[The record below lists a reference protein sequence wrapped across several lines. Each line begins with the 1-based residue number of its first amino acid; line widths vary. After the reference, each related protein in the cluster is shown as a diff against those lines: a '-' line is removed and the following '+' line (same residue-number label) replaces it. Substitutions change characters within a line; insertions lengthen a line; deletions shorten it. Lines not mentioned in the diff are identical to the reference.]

1 MMNSIPSLNAYELHR
16 KDLQFVVTVGDESA
30 EIPLLTEIYSY
41 RSLFSEFGWA
51 TRFPDILYFDREKN
65 YVGIG
70 TQVPKAPLD
79 VNGAIKLGFEDT
91 EVTGAIRWSNNS
103 LYVKHPTRWV
113 DLLFS
118 DDTFQGSRWTDS
130 PTNLQLTSKNY
141 FIGIGEKYPDE
152 QLYVKG
158 GAFFDGSLSAT
169 DVAAGQYHINTFRLS
184 NTGVVGSQLHII
196 DNNQQLLWTPENLIV
211 GKISGNANGLEDV
224 GLLTQ
229 DFESSLIKEIH
240 LDGAVIAS
248 RNVLPG
254 AIKESHLGLKNIQID
269 RLIPAIINADLL
281 ANDSISSDNIIPE
294 TLTFDI
300 LQENDVSDFVP
311 DGFFQSSIIAT
322 GSVHDRH
329 FQDQNL
335 QSNDIAL
342 ASIVSGD
349 IKAGVILGSYC

>member
-1 MMNSIPSLNAYELHR
+1 MV
-16 KDLQFVVTVGDESA
+16 VVTVGDESA
-30 EIPLLTEIYSY
+30 EIPLVTEIYSY

-158 GAFFDGSLSAT
+158 GAFLMVHFQRRMLLWPISYKYISLSNA
-169 DVAAGQYHINTFRLS
+169 
-184 NTGVVGSQLHII
+184 GVVGSQLHII
-196 DNNQQLLWTPENLIV
+196 DNNQQLLVYQRI
-211 GKISGNANGLEDV
+211 
-224 GLLTQ
+224 
-229 DFESSLIKEIH
+229 
-240 LDGAVIAS
+240 
-248 RNVLPG
+248 
-254 AIKESHLGLKNIQID
+254 
-269 RLIPAIINADLL
+269 
-281 ANDSISSDNIIPE
+281 
-294 TLTFDI
+294 
-300 LQENDVSDFVP
+300 
-311 DGFFQSSIIAT
+311 
-322 GSVHDRH
+322 
-329 FQDQNL
+329 
-335 QSNDIAL
+335 
-342 ASIVSGD
+342 
-349 IKAGVILGSYC
+349 